1 MARVSGGSDQTRES
15 DTDSLQFLTSV
26 LAAGALFTSYVSA
39 VTPLI
44 VEGASF
50 VNSVDGARFQV
61 VGIA

>member
-1 MARVSGGSDQTRES
+1 MFK
-15 DTDSLQFLTSV
+15 FLTSV
-26 LAAGALFTSYVSA
+26 LAAGSLFASYVSA

-50 VNSVDGARFQV
+50 INSVDGARFQV